1 LILIKKAIFF
11 LFFILSW
18 IVITNIVIGLD
29 YSIYI
34 NGHIPFENITLK
46 DNLLENIDYFYL
58 LQNEYVNGDMFIF
71 FIYLVLM
78 IVYFAVII
86 GMIIDKIDFY
96 KLLDFALNA
105 SPMLGLL
112 GTLYAFS
119 ILVSGSSATNVSTLL
134 SIFKLNF
141 ASAVTTTLLGGTTY
155 VLLLFSELVSLKNE
169 KD

>member
-1 LILIKKAIFF
+1 VILAKKTIFF
-11 LFFILSW
+11 IFFILSW
-18 IVITNIVIGLD
+18 IIVTNIVIGLD

-34 NGHIPFENITLK
+34 SNNIPFDNITFK

-58 LQNEYVNGDMFIF
+58 LSNEYTNGDLFIF
-71 FIYLVLM
+71 FIYLILM
-78 IVYFAVII
+78 IVYFAVVI
-86 GMIIDKIDFY
+86 GMIIERIDYF

-141 ASAVTTTLLGGTTY
+141 ASAVTTTLLGGVTY
-155 VLLLFSELVSLKNE
+155 VLLLFSELVSIKNE
-169 KD
+169 KN

>member
-1 LILIKKAIFF
+1 MILAKKTIFF
-11 LFFILSW
+11 IFFILSW
-18 IVITNIVIGLD
+18 IIVTNIVIGLD

-34 NGHIPFENITLK
+34 SNNIPFDNITFK

-58 LQNEYVNGDMFIF
+58 LSNEYTNGDLFIF
-71 FIYLVLM
+71 FIYLILM
-78 IVYFAVII
+78 IVYFAVVI
-86 GMIIDKIDFY
+86 GMIIERIDYF

-141 ASAVTTTLLGGTTY
+141 ASAVTTTLLGGVTY
-155 VLLLFSELVSLKNE
+155 VLLLFSELVSIKNE
-169 KD
+169 KN